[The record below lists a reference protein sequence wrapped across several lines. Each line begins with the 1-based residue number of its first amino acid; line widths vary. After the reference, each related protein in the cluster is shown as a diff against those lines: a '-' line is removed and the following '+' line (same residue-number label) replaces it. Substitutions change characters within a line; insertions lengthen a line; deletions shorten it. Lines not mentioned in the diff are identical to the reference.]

1 MPTQRTALIVDDD
14 SSLRYVLARLARLEG
29 FEILEANDGASALEA
44 AEKKC
49 PDIVIADVRL
59 PNFDGFELCRRMKAG
74 KATKSVPVILVT
86 SMYYDSDTDDTDIRV
101 GRRKAREAGA
111 LDLLL
116 RGEALDVLRP
126 MLKNHSG
133 KKPPKKATTKRVAAR
148 KVASK
153 KSR

>member
-59 PNFDGFELCRRMKAG
+59 PNFDGFELCRRMKAD

-86 SMYYDSDTDDTDIRV
+86 SMYYDSGTDDTDIRV
-101 GRRKAREAGA
+101 GRKKAREAGA

-116 RGEALDVLRP
+116 RGEALDGLRP
-126 MLKNHSG
+126 ILKKLKG
-133 KKPPKKATTKRVAAR
+133 TKKAAKTGKTRV
-148 KVASK
+148 
-153 KSR
+153 